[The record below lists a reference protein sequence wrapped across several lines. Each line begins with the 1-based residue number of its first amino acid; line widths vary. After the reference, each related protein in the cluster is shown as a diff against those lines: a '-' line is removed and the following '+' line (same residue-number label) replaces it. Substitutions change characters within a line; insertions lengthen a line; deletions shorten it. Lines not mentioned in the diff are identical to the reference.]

1 MRLWH
6 KKNSARRPLLRTW
19 VIILLFVVALVI
31 FYKAFI
37 GPGSRLVNEGT
48 LRLHEKSVENA
59 QNQLDAYLDCETEE
73 IEAVGKILAAV
84 ENEQQRNQLLHDFVH
99 GEEWLRA
106 ITLLDRQGK
115 VLYQATQFD
124 NQEGIGEE
132 HIRALPGEI
141 ISLPA
146 AGKIFIT
153 SLEKGDQTFPSMV
166 VSVPA
171 RVDAGAPRYIMV
183 AEFSMQEI
191 RDIIDEVDRDSQ
203 GQAYL
208 TDGKGNILAHANH
221 ALALK
226 KTNVIGRNVVQ
237 EVVTKKEAVQK
248 FIRNNL
254 YVNEKGDNV
263 YVVGMPL
270 QLADWGVFVEHPVRS
285 IEASYAEV
293 KIAGLILGPTLALL
307 LLSLIFNE
315 GALVG
320 AFSDLEKGRDSL
332 SAKVKKESKELHDL
346 DKATKLLMARDQEL
360 QATNKKLDE
369 KIKEL
374 EESKNKTLAIISN
387 FIDPIVVLDKEGKIS
402 FFNPAAVRILGL
414 DLADIGRAVPDKHNY
429 SLKNFKDVF
438 KTPFESKRL
447 KGSPTSD
454 IGNELSMEEIVL
466 KPNGEEL
473 TYKVITAR
481 IIEEKIGDLGVMK
494 IFYDLTREKAID
506 DMKSEFISVV
516 AHQLRTP
523 LSAIKWSLKMV
534 LDGDAGK
541 INKEQR
547 EFLLKGYESNDR
559 MIQLVND
566 LLNVSRIEEGRFGYS
581 FEIADIEEVLNDV
594 VTEIQELMEARHI
607 GLEIDKPAS
616 LPQLFIDKSKMGLVL
631 ENLLNNSLKYTPEY
645 GKIILKITPREKE
658 MLISV
663 KDNGVGIP
671 EADKPKIFKKFFRA
685 ANVVRME
692 TEGSGLG
699 LFMVKNIVEKH
710 KGAINLESEEGKGTE
725 VTIALPL
732 VQVEA

>member
-285 IEASYAEV
+285 IEASYA
-293 KIAGLILGPTLALL
+293 
-307 LLSLIFNE
+307 
-315 GALVG
+315 
-320 AFSDLEKGRDSL
+320 
-332 SAKVKKESKELHDL
+332 
-346 DKATKLLMARDQEL
+346 
-360 QATNKKLDE
+360 
-369 KIKEL
+369 
-374 EESKNKTLAIISN
+374 
-387 FIDPIVVLDKEGKIS
+387 
-402 FFNPAAVRILGL
+402 
-414 DLADIGRAVPDKHNY
+414 
-429 SLKNFKDVF
+429 
-438 KTPFESKRL
+438 
-447 KGSPTSD
+447 
-454 IGNELSMEEIVL
+454 
-466 KPNGEEL
+466 
-473 TYKVITAR
+473 
-481 IIEEKIGDLGVMK
+481 
-494 IFYDLTREKAID
+494 
-506 DMKSEFISVV
+506 
-516 AHQLRTP
+516 
-523 LSAIKWSLKMV
+523 
-534 LDGDAGK
+534 
-541 INKEQR
+541 
-547 EFLLKGYESNDR
+547 
-559 MIQLVND
+559 
-566 LLNVSRIEEGRFGYS
+566 
-581 FEIADIEEVLNDV
+581 
-594 VTEIQELMEARHI
+594 
-607 GLEIDKPAS
+607 
-616 LPQLFIDKSKMGLVL
+616 
-631 ENLLNNSLKYTPEY
+631 
-645 GKIILKITPREKE
+645 
-658 MLISV
+658 
-663 KDNGVGIP
+663 
-671 EADKPKIFKKFFRA
+671 
-685 ANVVRME
+685 
-692 TEGSGLG
+692 
-699 LFMVKNIVEKH
+699 
-710 KGAINLESEEGKGTE
+710 
-725 VTIALPL
+725 
-732 VQVEA
+732 